1 MYHVRTNEAVL
12 LAGDTVSVLSD
23 QPQYSLELKQRPAH
37 QSGSRC
43 KQDDLSRW
51 YLDELA
57 LGFHKL
63 QAEACATALPQRPAS
78 REVLSMI
85 GGGRVYRSVLRPKVM
100 VRL

>member
-1 MYHVRTNEAVL
+1 MVFV
-12 LAGDTVSVLSD
+12 VSD
-23 QPQYSLELKQRPAH
+23 QPPYSLELKQRPAH
-37 QSGSRC
+37 QSEFRC

-57 LGFHKL
+57 LRFHKL

-85 GGGRVYRSVLRPKVM
+85 DGGKVYRSVLRPKVV